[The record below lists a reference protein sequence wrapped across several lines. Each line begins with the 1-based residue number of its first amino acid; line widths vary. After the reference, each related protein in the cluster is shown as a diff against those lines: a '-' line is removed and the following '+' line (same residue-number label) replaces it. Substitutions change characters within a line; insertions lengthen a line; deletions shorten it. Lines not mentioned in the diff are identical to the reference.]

1 MAFSRDDEA
10 NIKCKLLSSSNSLN
24 YMLNVPGNGLTPDFF
39 IDPQIRLQKFGGNI
53 GNNIVD
59 INSNLLGINKE
70 LKKYDFILNSRDPY
84 IKTTYVKNNYP
95 TINFAITDQSRSV
108 LPAWQLKDLE
118 RINWAYPFQNPQ
130 EHIQKQFVNN
140 INTRQDSKD
149 KFNQIY

>member
-118 RINWAYPFQNPQ
+118 RINWAYPLQNPQ

>member
-24 YMLNVPGNGLTPDFF
+24 YMLNVPGNGSNPNFF

-53 GNNIVD
+53 GNDIID
-59 INSNLLGINKE
+59 INSNLLGVNKK
-70 LKKYDFILNSRDPY
+70 LIKYGFVLNSRDPY
-84 IKTTYVKNNYP
+84 IETSYVKNDYP

-118 RINWAYPFQNPQ
+118 RMN
-130 EHIQKQFVNN
+130 
-140 INTRQDSKD
+140 
-149 KFNQIY
+149 

>member
-24 YMLNVPGNGLTPDFF
+24 YMLNVPGNGSNPNFF

-53 GNNIVD
+53 GNHIID

-70 LKKYDFILNSRDPY
+70 ITKYDFILNSRDPY
-84 IKTTYVKNNYP
+84 IKTTYVKNDYP
-95 TINFAITDQSRSV
+95 IINFAITDQSRSV

-118 RINWAYPFQNPQ
+118 RINWAYPLEDPQ
-130 EHIQKQFVNN
+130 ANIQKQFVNN
-140 INTRQDSKD
+140 IDTRQHSKD
-149 KFNQIY
+149 NFTNNY

>member
-53 GNNIVD
+53 GDNIVD

-118 RINWAYPFQNPQ
+118 RINWAYPLQNPQ

-140 INTRQDSKD
+140 INTRQNSKD

>member
-10 NIKCKLLSSSNSLN
+10 NIKCKLLSSSNTLN

-70 LKKYDFILNSRDPY
+70 LIKYDFILNSRDPY

-118 RINWAYPFQNPQ
+118 RINWAYPLQNPQ

-140 INTRQDSKD
+140 INTRQNSKD
-149 KFNQIY
+149 NFNQIY